1 MTGSATA
8 RVILH
13 VGTPKTGTTYL
24 QDLMWRNRSELGQ
37 RGVCYPGKYRE
48 SHFLAAMDLQGATVD
63 EVGDPHLPWAW
74 DRLVAEVAQA
84 QGTVVVSHE
93 LFSPMEPDRVER
105 ALDAFGS
112 AELYVVC
119 TVRDLAR
126 QLPAVWQ
133 EDLKNRH
140 TLSFTEFLD
149 AVRDSSNGH
158 GGNGHW
164 LGELFWRMQDVPAV
178 LRRWAGTLPPQRV
191 HVVTVPPAGSVPEQL
206 WRRFATVLGVDPDG
220 LAVDGLVE
228 RNHSLGPAEAQLLR
242 RLNLALPRDLPWWVY
257 ERTVRRE
264 LVDAL
269 GRRRGGTQRLAV
281 PPDHQSW
288 VTEQAKQMTAELADA
303 GYRVVGDLDDLVPAA
318 LTPAG
323 VPAGPDP
330 DEVTDSV
337 LLDVALDAARE
348 MVLRCGESIARA
360 QRPSLRQRV
369 RTLGERHV
377 AVRRLLAGYRS
388 MRRSY

>member
-8 RVILH
+8 RVVLH

-24 QDLMWRNRSELGQ
+24 QDLMWRNRRELGR

-48 SHFLAAMDLQGATVD
+48 SHFLAAMDLQGATVE

-74 DRLVAEVAQA
+74 DRLVAEVAEA

-93 LFSPMEPDRVER
+93 LFSPMEPDRVEQ
-105 ALDAFGS
+105 ALDAFGG
-112 AELYVVC
+112 AELHVVC
-119 TVRDLAR
+119 TVRDLGR

-140 TLSFTEFLD
+140 TLSFAEFLD
-149 AVRDSSNGH
+149 AVRNSSNGY

-164 LGELFWRMQDVPAV
+164 LGELFWRMQDVPAL
-178 LRRWAGTLPPQRV
+178 LRRWADTLPPQQV
-191 HVVTVPPAGSVPEQL
+191 HVVTVPPAGSAPEQL

-220 LAVDGLVE
+220 LAMDGPVE

-281 PPDHQSW
+281 PPDHQCW
-288 VTEQAKQMTAELADA
+288 VIEQAKKMAADLADA
-303 GYRVVGDLDDLVPAA
+303 GYRVVGNLDDLVPAA
-318 LTPAG
+318 PTPAG

-348 MVLRCGESIARA
+348 MVLRCGESIAQA
-360 QRPSLRQRV
+360 QRPSLRQRI
-369 RTLGERHV
+369 RNLGERHV

-388 MRRSY
+388 LRRSY